1 VTKRVYAKRYS
12 QAVFEMAL
20 EKGELDRWQSD
31 LQKIAGLS
39 RNTLLVAWLHSP
51 KLDSQSKARLIFELA
66 GDIGPLALNLVHLLA
81 ARGRLGMAGD
91 IADEYQQ
98 LLDKHRGIEHAE
110 ITTAIPLDDKDRQ
123 RLAKRLSAMV
133 DKEVVLESGVDA
145 SLVGGIVVRIGD
157 RLLDGSTYSKLQTLK
172 REIKGVR

>member
-1 VTKRVYAKRYS
+1 VARRVFAKRYS

-20 EKGELDRWQSD
+20 EQGELDRWQSD
-31 LQKIAGLS
+31 LQKIADLS
-39 RNTLLVAWLHSP
+39 KNTLLVAWLHSP
-51 KLDSQSKARLIFELA
+51 KLDSKSKARLISEFA
-66 GDIGPLALNLVHLLA
+66 GDMSPLALNLVHLLA
-81 ARGRLGMAGD
+81 AKGRLGLAGD
-91 IADEYQQ
+91 IADEHQR

-110 ITTAIPLDDKDRQ
+110 VTTAILLDDKDKKE
-123 RLAKRLSAMV
+123 LATRLSAMV

-157 RLLDGSTYSKLQTLK
+157 KLLDGSTHSKLKALK